1 MRILI
6 FGAGAVGG
14 FIGGILTAVGA
25 DVTLVARGAQYD
37 ALKQRGLVLEGK
49 TSGRPDPI
57 RVRVCRPGEEKP
69 PYDLIVVG
77 LKSHQIAGAAAHMVR
92 LLAQD
97 GMMLLGQ
104 NGLPYWYFE
113 KLDSPLRGSRLTS
126 VDPEGVLART
136 IPIDAVIGGV
146 MNKPADLVE
155 PGRIRLAD
163 QPTDR
168 LVIGELDNRITPRL
182 AAIKAVIE
190 PAGWPV
196 LVSDNIRAV
205 KWRKL
210 MSNGVFN
217 PLSAITQSTH
227 RQIGDFEPTRR
238 VARLM
243 IDEVLAVAAAVGI
256 KPDMSADQ
264 MIDDVRK
271 RVGILSSTLQDVR
284 FGRELELG
292 ALINAIIDVGRLTRV
307 ATPYLEVASACA
319 GLLNQRIVDDGVAF
333 APAVIRKA

>member
-6 FGAGAVGG
+6 YGAGAVGG
-14 FIGGILTAVGA
+14 FIGGILTAAGA
-25 DVTLVARGAQYD
+25 DVTLVARGSHHD
-37 ALKQRGLVLEGK
+37 AMKQRGLILEGK

-57 RVRVCRPGEEKP
+57 RVRVCRPGEEQP
-69 PYDLIVVG
+69 PYDLIIVG

-92 LLAQD
+92 LMAKD
-97 GMMLLGQ
+97 GAILLGQ

-113 KLDSPLRGSRLTS
+113 KLDSPLRGSRLPA
-126 VDPEGVLART
+126 VDPDGALATT
-136 IPIDAVIGGV
+136 IPIDAVICGV
-146 MNKPADLVE
+146 VFKPVDLVE

-182 AAIKAVIE
+182 SKIKAVVDA
-190 PAGWPV
+190 AGWPV
-196 LVSDNIRAV
+196 VVSDDIRAV

-217 PLSAITQSTH
+217 PLAAITQSTH

-243 IDEVLAVAAAVGI
+243 VDEVLAVAASVGI
-256 KPDMSADQ
+256 RPDMNAEQ

-292 ALINAIIDVGRLTRV
+292 ALIDAIIDVGRLTHV
-307 ATPYLEVASACA
+307 ATPFLEVASACA
-319 GLLNQRIVDDGVAF
+319 ALLNRRIVDDGVAF
-333 APAVIRKA
+333 APAVVRKA

>member
-1 MRILI
+1 MRILV

-14 FIGGILTAVGA
+14 FIGGILTAAGA
-25 DVTLVARGAQYD
+25 DVTLVTRGAQYE
-37 ALKQRGLVLEGK
+37 ALANKGLILEGPK
-49 TSGRPDPI
+49 SGRPDPI
-57 RVRVCRPGEEKP
+57 RVQVCRPGEEKP
-69 PYDLIVVG
+69 PYGLIVVG
-77 LKSHQIAGAAAHMVR
+77 LKSHQIAGAAAHMVS
-92 LLAQD
+92 LLAKD

-163 QPTDR
+163 QATDR

-182 AAIKAVIE
+182 AAIKAVIDA
-190 PAGWPV
+190 AGWPV

-217 PLSAITQSTH
+217 PLAAITQSTH

-243 IDEVLAVAAAVGI
+243 IDEVLAVAASVGI
-256 KPDMSADQ
+256 KPDMNADQ

-307 ATPYLEVASACA
+307 ATPYLEVASACG
-319 GLLNQRIVDDGVAF
+319 GLLNQRIVQDGVAF
-333 APAVIRKA
+333 APAAVRIA

>member
-14 FIGGILTAVGA
+14 FIGGILTAAGA
-25 DVTLVARGAQYD
+25 DVTLVARGAHHD
-37 ALKQRGLVLEGK
+37 MMASRGLILEGK
-49 TSGRPDPI
+49 TSGHPDPI
-57 RVRVCRPGEEKP
+57 RVRVCRPGAEKP

-77 LKSHQIAGAAAHMVR
+77 LKSHQIAGAAAHMVS
-92 LLAQD
+92 LLAKE

-113 KLDSPLRGSRLTS
+113 KLDSPRRGSRLTS
-126 VDPEGVLART
+126 VDPDGTLAKT

-163 QPTDR
+163 QASDR

-182 AAIKAVIE
+182 ASIKAVVDA
-190 PAGWPV
+190 AGWPV
-196 LVSDNIRAV
+196 LVTDNIRMM

-210 MSNGVFN
+210 LSNAVFN
-217 PLSAITQSTH
+217 PLGALTQSNAQ
-227 RQIGDFEPTRR
+227 QIAVYAPTGE
-238 VARLM
+238 VARMM
-243 IDEVLAVAAAVGI
+243 INEVLAVAAAVGVTL
-256 KPDMSADQ
+256 DMTAEQ

-284 FGRELELG
+284 FGRELELD
-292 ALINAIIDVGRLTRV
+292 ALVNAVIDVGRLTGV
-307 ATPYLEVASACA
+307 ATPYLGVASACA
-319 GLLNQRIVDDGVAF
+319 SLLNRRIVEDGVAF
-333 APAVIRKA
+333 APAVVKNA

>member
-1 MRILI
+1 MRILV

-14 FIGGILTAVGA
+14 YIGGILAAAGA
-25 DVTLVARGAQYD
+25 DVTLVARGAQHD
-37 ALKQRGLVLEGK
+37 ALKQRGLILEGK

-69 PYDLIVVG
+69 PYDLVIVG
-77 LKSHQIAGAAAHMVR
+77 LKSHQIAGAAAHMVK
-92 LLAQD
+92 LLARD

-113 KLDSPLRGSRLTS
+113 KLDSPLRGSRIESL
-126 VDPEGVLART
+126 DPGGVLART

-168 LVIGELDNRITPRL
+168 LAIGELDNRITPRL
-182 AAIKAVIE
+182 AAIKAVVE
-190 PAGWPV
+190 PADWPV
-196 LVSDNIRAV
+196 VVSDDIRAV

-217 PLSAITQSTH
+217 PLAALTQSTH

-238 VARLM
+238 IARWM
-243 IDEVLAVAAAVGI
+243 VEEVLAVAASVGV
-256 KPDMSADQ
+256 KPDMNADQ

-284 FGRELELG
+284 FGRELELD
-292 ALINAIIDVGRLTRV
+292 ALINSVIDMGRLTGV
-307 ATPYLEVASACA
+307 PTPFLEVAAACA
-319 GLLNQRIVDDGVAF
+319 GLLNRRIVDDGVAF
-333 APAVIRKA
+333 APAAVRK

>member
-1 MRILI
+1 LRILV

-14 FIGGILTAVGA
+14 YAGGILAAAGA

-37 ALKQRGLVLEGK
+37 ALTGRGLILEGPK
-49 TSGRPDPI
+49 SGRPEPI
-57 RVRVCRPGEEKP
+57 RVRACRPGEEKP
-69 PYDLIVVG
+69 PYDLVIVG
-77 LKSHQIAGAAAHMVR
+77 LKSHQIAGAARHMVS
-92 LLAQD
+92 LLAKD

-113 KLDSPLRGSRLTS
+113 KLDSPLRGARLAS
-126 VDPEGVLART
+126 LDPDGTLAKT
-136 IPIDAVIGGV
+136 IPVDAVIGGV
-146 MNKPADLVE
+146 AFKPADLVE

-163 QPTDR
+163 QATDR

-182 AAIKAVIE
+182 ARIKAALE

-196 LVSDNIRAV
+196 AVTDDIRAA

-210 MSNGVFN
+210 LSNGVFN
-217 PLSAITQSTH
+217 PLAAITQSTH

-238 VARLM
+238 LARRM
-243 IDEVLAVAAAVGI
+243 IEEVLAVAAAAGVRL
-256 KPDMSADQ
+256 DVTADH

-284 FGRELELG
+284 FGRELELD
-292 ALINAIIDVGRLTRV
+292 ALIDSVIDMGRLTGV

-319 GLLNQRIVDDGVAF
+319 ALLNRRIVDDGVAF
-333 APAVIRKA
+333 APAAVRK